1 MVSDAATQVANEQK
15 HKGKANKQMTTMAMC
30 VQVGMEDLKRL
41 MVNFGPEISICIR
54 GRHAVGK
61 SEGTYQAAALMRDD
75 FYKDATNVARYKWT
89 YDEGLPVI
97 ERRLSQLT
105 EGDLTG
111 MPDMDS
117 GRKSTVFKPCDW
129 LIDACER
136 PVVLFL
142 DERNRALEGVKQAV
156 FQLMDSRAF
165 YGHKLHPG
173 TRVVVAENVGD
184 LYNVQQCDPAEVSR
198 AATVE
203 LRPSVDEWL
212 KYAAQPGKCHDLTVS
227 FIRAN
232 KDYLEFDPSAP
243 ENAKKAFEPNKKYP
257 DRRAWFKLD
266 QQLQRNKLIE
276 NPDDPLFYVMAAS
289 MVGMEAALKFTDFAK
304 TFEHQVSV
312 RDVLADWD
320 GAKRKLGNYAKSTA
334 KYLELAKK
342 LENWFKTNTLTRD
355 QASQVGKFMHDC
367 PAEPRMVTWAALQT
381 NKQNLFRVHPHVDAL
396 MVRTAT
402 GEDNTQPEAPTVPA
416 PKAKTQTAT
425 K

>member
-1 MVSDAATQVANEQK
+1 
-15 HKGKANKQMTTMAMC
+15 
-30 VQVGMEDLKRL
+30 MEDLQRL
-41 MVNFGPEISICIR
+41 MVSFGPEISICIR

-61 SEGTYQAAALMRDD
+61 SEGTYQAASKMRDD
-75 FYKDATNVARYKWT
+75 FYKDATNSTRYSWN
-89 YDEGLPVI
+89 YEDGLPVV

-111 MPDMDS
+111 MPDMDA

-173 TRVVVAENVGD
+173 TRVVVAENVGE

-203 LRPSVDEWL
+203 LCPPIEEWI
-212 KYAAQPGKCHDLTVS
+212 KYASQPGKCHDLTVS

-232 KDYLEFDPSAP
+232 KEFLEFDPTSP
-243 ENAKKAFEPNKKYP
+243 VNAKKAFEPNKKYP

-266 QQLQRNKLIE
+266 QQLQKTKLIE
-276 NPDDPLFYVMAAS
+276 NPNDPLFYTMSAS
-289 MVGMEAALKFTDFAK
+289 MVGIEAALKFVDFAK
-304 TFEHQVSV
+304 TFETQISV
-312 RDVLADWD
+312 RDVLTDWD
-320 GAKRKLGNYAKSTA
+320 AAKRKMGNYSKSTA
-334 KYLELAKK
+334 KFLELSKK
-342 LENWFKTNTLTRD
+342 LEIWFKANTLTKE
-355 QASQVGKFMHDC
+355 QAVQVAKFMHDC
-367 PAEPRMVTWAALQT
+367 PAEPRIVTWQGLQANT
-381 NKQNLFRVHPHVDAL
+381 TNLFRVHPHVENL

-402 GEDNTQPEAPTVPA
+402 GEDTSNTQVGTKSKTPT
-416 PKAKTQTAT
+416 K
-425 K
+425 

>member
-1 MVSDAATQVANEQK
+1 
-15 HKGKANKQMTTMAMC
+15 
-30 VQVGMEDLKRL
+30 

-75 FYKDATNVARYKWT
+75 FYKTPANCVPYHWD
-89 YDEGLPVI
+89 YDKGLPVV

-111 MPDMDS
+111 MPDLDS

-203 LRPSVDEWL
+203 LCPSVEEWL
-212 KYAAQPGKCHDLTVS
+212 KYASQPGKCHDLTTS

-232 KDYLEFDPSAP
+232 KEHLEFDPTTPA
-243 ENAKKAFEPNKKYP
+243 NAKKAFEPNKKYP
-257 DRRAWFKLD
+257 DRRSWFKLD
-266 QQLQRNKLIE
+266 QQLQRTKLID
-276 NPDDPLFYVMAAS
+276 NPAEPLFYTMAAS
-289 MVGMEAALKFTDFAK
+289 MVGMEAALKFVDFAK
-304 TFEHQVSV
+304 NYDSQVSV
-312 RDVLADWD
+312 RDILTDWEA
-320 GAKRKLGNYAKSTA
+320 AKRRLGTHAKSAA
-334 KYLELAKK
+334 KYMELSKK
-342 LENWFKTNTLTRD
+342 LENWFKTNELTKE
-355 QASQVGKFMHDC
+355 QAVQVAKYMHDC
-367 PAEPRMVTWAALQT
+367 PSEPRMITWAALQT
-381 NKQNLFRVHPHVDAL
+381 NRKNLFRVHAHVENL

-402 GEDNTQPEAPTVPA
+402 GEDTTQVDPPPA
-416 PKAKTQTAT
+416 PKSKTSTSSI
-425 K
+425 

>member
-1 MVSDAATQVANEQK
+1 
-15 HKGKANKQMTTMAMC
+15 MTTMAMC

-41 MVNFGPEISICIR
+41 MTSFGPEISICIR

-61 SEGTYQAAALMRDD
+61 SEGTYQAAAMMRDE
-75 FYKDATNVARYKWT
+75 FYKISGNISRYDWK
-89 YDEGLPVI
+89 YDDGLPVV

-111 MPDMDS
+111 MPDLTA
-117 GRKSTVFKPCDW
+117 GRNSTSFKPCDW

-165 YGHKLHPG
+165 YGHTLHPG
-173 TRVVVAENVGD
+173 TRVIVAENVGD

-203 LRPSVDEWL
+203 LCPTVDEWL
-212 KYAAQPGKCHDLTVS
+212 KYASQPGKCHDLTVS

-232 KDYLEFDPSAP
+232 KEHLEFDPNDATKT
-243 ENAKKAFEPNKKYP
+243 KKVFEPNKKYP

-266 QQLQRNKLIE
+266 QQLQRTKLIE
-276 NPDDPLFYVMAAS
+276 NPGDPLFYAMTAS
-289 MVGMEAALKFTDFAK
+289 MVGIEAALKFVEFAK
-304 TFEHQVSV
+304 TFECQVSV
-312 RDVLADWD
+312 KDVLTDWD
-320 GAKRKLGNYAKSTA
+320 SAKRKLGTYAKSSA
-334 KYLELAKK
+334 KYMELSKK
-342 LENWFKTNTLTRD
+342 LEVWFKVNTVSKD
-355 QASQVGKFMHDC
+355 QAVQVGKFMHSC
-367 PAEPRMVTWAALQT
+367 PAEPRMVTWAALQQ
-381 NKQNLFRVHPHVDAL
+381 NKANLFRVHPHVDNL

-402 GEDNTQPEAPTVPA
+402 GEDTTQLEAPSVPVI
-416 PKAKTQTAT
+416 
-425 K
+425 

>member
-1 MVSDAATQVANEQK
+1 
-15 HKGKANKQMTTMAMC
+15 MTTLAC

-41 MVNFGPEISICIR
+41 MASFGPEISVCIR

-61 SEGTYQAAALMRDD
+61 SEGTYQAAAAMRDD
-75 FYKDATNVARYKWT
+75 FYHLPLNAAKYNWRYE
-89 YDEGLPVI
+89 DGLPVV

-111 MPDMDS
+111 MPDLDA
-117 GRKSTVFKPCDW
+117 GRKSTTFKPCDW

-184 LYNVQQCDPAEVSR
+184 MYNVQQCDPAEVSR

-203 LRPSVDEWL
+203 LCPSIDEWL
-212 KYAAQPGKCHDLTVS
+212 KYASQPGKCHELTVS
-227 FIRAN
+227 FINAN
-232 KDYLEFDPSAP
+232 REHLEFDPSDSSK
-243 ENAKKAFEPNKKYP
+243 AKKAFEPNKKYP
-257 DRRAWFKLD
+257 DRRSWFKLD
-266 QQLQRNKLIE
+266 QQLQMSRLIE
-276 NPDDPLFYVMAAS
+276 NPNDPLFYAMTAS
-289 MVGMEAALKFTDFAK
+289 MVGIEAALKFVEFAK
-304 TFEHQVSV
+304 TFDCQVSIK
-312 RDVLADWD
+312 DVLTDWD
-320 GAKRKLGNYAKSTA
+320 AAKRRLGNYAKSSA
-334 KYLELAKK
+334 KYMELSKK
-342 LENWFKTNTLTRD
+342 LEAYFKANELTKE
-355 QASQVGKFMHDC
+355 QAVQIGKYMHDC
-367 PAEPRMVTWAALQT
+367 PAEPRMVTWAALQQ
-381 NKQNLFRVHPHVDAL
+381 NKKNLFRVHPHVDTL

-402 GEDNTQPEAPTVPA
+402 GEDTSQPT
-416 PKAKTQTAT
+416 AKG

>member
-1 MVSDAATQVANEQK
+1 MAT
-15 HKGKANKQMTTMAMC
+15 C

-41 MVNFGPEISICIR
+41 MTSFGPEISICIR

-61 SEGTYQAAALMRDD
+61 SEGTYQAASLMRDD
-75 FYKDATNVARYKWT
+75 FYKYPANAARYNWN
-89 YDEGLPVI
+89 YEDGLPVI

-111 MPDMDS
+111 MPDLDS
-117 GRKSTVFKPCDW
+117 GRKSTSFKPCDW

-165 YGHKLHPG
+165 YGHKLHLG
-173 TRVVVAENVGD
+173 TRVIVAENVGD

-203 LRPSVDEWL
+203 LCPTVDEWL
-212 KYAAQPGKCHDLTVS
+212 KYASQPDKCHDLTVS

-232 KDYLEFDPSAP
+232 QEHLEFDPNDSSKT
-243 ENAKKAFEPNKKYP
+243 KKAFEPNKKYP

-266 QQLQRNKLIE
+266 QQLQRTKLIE
-276 NPDDPLFYVMAAS
+276 NPDDPLFFAMTAS
-289 MVGMEAALKFTDFAK
+289 MVGIEAALKFVEFAR
-304 TFEHQVSV
+304 TFETQVSV
-312 RDVLADWD
+312 ADVISNWEQAR
-320 GAKRKLGNYAKSTA
+320 RKLGKFSKSSAKFM
-334 KYLELAKK
+334 ELAKK
-342 LENWFKTNTLTRD
+342 LEAWFKVNTLSKE
-355 QASQVGKFMHDC
+355 QAVQVGKFMHDC
-367 PAEPRMVTWAALQT
+367 PAEPRMVTWSALQQ
-381 NKQNLFRVHPHVDAL
+381 NKTNLFRVHPHVENL

-402 GEDNTQPEAPTVPA
+402 GEDTSQLQQQEVPSV
-416 PKAKTQTAT
+416 PVRKK
-425 K
+425 

>member
-1 MVSDAATQVANEQK
+1 MTIAACIK
-15 HKGKANKQMTTMAMC
+15 
-30 VQVGMEDLKRL
+30 VGMVDLQRL
-41 MVNFGPEISICIR
+41 LASFSPEIAVCIR

-75 FYKDATNVARYKWT
+75 FYKNAEHVARYKWT

-111 MPDMDS
+111 MPDMDA

-136 PVVLFL
+136 PVLLFL

-173 TRVVVAENVGD
+173 THVVVAENVGD

-203 LRPSVDEWL
+203 LDPSIDEWL
-212 KYAAQPGKCHDLTVS
+212 KYAAQPGKCDRLTVD
-227 FIRAN
+227 FIAAN
-232 KDYLEFDPSAP
+232 KGFLEFDPHDASKT
-243 ENAKKAFEPNKKYP
+243 KKVFEPNKKYP
-257 DRRAWFKLD
+257 DRRSWFKLD
-266 QQLQRNKLIE
+266 RQLQSTKLIE
-276 NPDDPLFYVMAAS
+276 NPADPLFYIMAAS
-289 MVGMEAALKFTDFAK
+289 MVGIEAALAFVDFAK
-304 TFEHQVSV
+304 NYERQVSLK
-312 RDVLADWD
+312 DILTDWK
-320 GAKRKLGNYAKSTA
+320 AAKSKMGGNVSAA
-334 KYLELAKK
+334 KFLEIAKK
-342 LENWFKTNTLTRD
+342 LETFLTSNKVTND
-355 QASQVGKFMHDC
+355 QAKQIGLFMHDA
-367 PAEPRMVTWAALQT
+367 PAEPRMVTWSFIQKNSA
-381 NKQNLFRVHPHVDAL
+381 NLFKIHPHVDEL

-402 GEDNTQPEAPTVPA
+402 GDTEDSGPVTS
-416 PKAKTQTAT
+416 KK
-425 K
+425 